1 MISGPSPPIQP
12 GTEVQHLQEGFR
24 QITFDDENDFADWFA
39 EYWPALFRNKSQFST
54 APRRA
59 IADDT
64 GLPWYPPVNPAECAL
79 AHSYAQRVEELEAAI
94 DRVAPLVNDNDADP
108 EFRAI
113 AVTKLLDF
121 PRERHRSLLETIAG
135 EQKNSEVMGI
145 AFLDKDIEVSFE
157 RGDRPQWLRF
167 ENPWGFYSP
176 DSIRRRQERWA
187 KEDARREGR
196 QIERLSDNSPWAT
209 NAKTSMSDTY
219 VRHAPKIGRNDPC
232 PCGSGKKHK
241 KCCLTRLH

>member
-167 ENPWGFYSP
+167 ENPCGFYSP